1 MIVIEDFE
9 IQQYKNIIIQL
20 ARNLTSDRE
29 LQKDLIQEGYIGL
42 LNAKKNFNPK
52 YEVKFLT
59 YAYPYIKSAML
70 RYYNKNKKEMGISLN
85 DELDFSNDL
94 EDIYINCINDCLVD
108 CSDEVQKII
117 HYIVDD
123 GLTIREIAKKMG
135 YTKSK
140 VSYMLSKE
148 REKIYKRIKKKDF

>member
-94 EDIYINCINDCLVD
+94 EDIHINCINDCLVD

>member
-20 ARNLTSDRE
+20 ARNLTFDRE

-94 EDIYINCINDCLVD
+94 EDIHINCINDCLVD